1 MPAST
6 LPESAVSD
14 PLLYLAPLPYS
25 RRVYAYGFPV
35 DIAGN
40 AREVV
45 DAAQESWGAY
55 PARFDRPPVRI
66 HVTAGEGRGPLP
78 PSPVLRGQRHLLLW
92 ISDQENFAV
101 IDRRQGFGFSSV
113 SRTTLEDRTFF
124 RWHFLD
130 ALTYMLLELNYITSI
145 HAACVAWQGAGVL
158 LYGPSGVGKSA
169 LSYACARRGWTYIS
183 DDSSSVLWDGGRDVI
198 GEPHHF
204 RFRAE
209 APDLFPELR
218 GRTVGYQLDRKP
230 TIEVLTADLPIQT
243 AAQCQVARLVFLNR
257 VPAGDVHIRRIGTA
271 EAFGRIRQDMP
282 IFDPDLEATRQAAV
296 EAVTAVPAIELTYS
310 NFEQAVTAL
319 DQLVQPGAAA

>member
-1 MPAST
+1 MPATT
-6 LPESAVSD
+6 LPEAAISD
-14 PLLYLAPLPYS
+14 PLLYLAPLPHT

-40 AREVV
+40 AHEVV
-45 DAAQESWGAY
+45 DAAVESWGAY

-101 IDRRQGFGFSSV
+101 IDRRQRFGFSCV

-130 ALTYMLLELNYITSI
+130 ALTYMLLELNYTTSI

-158 LYGPSGVGKSA
+158 LYGPSGVGKST

-183 DDSSSVLWDGGRDVI
+183 DDSSSVLWGDGREVI

-218 GRTVGYQLDRKP
+218 GRTVGYQLDHKP

-243 AAQCQVARLVFLNR
+243 APQCRVERLVFLNR
-257 VPAGDVHIRRIGTA
+257 VPSGAAHIQRITVE
-271 EAFGRIRQDMP
+271 EAFRRIRQDMP
-282 IFDPDLEATRQAAV
+282 TFDPDLEGARQAAV
-296 EAVTAVPAIELTYS
+296 ETVTAVPAIELTYS
-310 NFEQAVTAL
+310 GFESAVTML
-319 DQLVQPGAAA
+319 EQLLQPGVEA